1 MTKCDYCG
9 KANEEDSLSC
19 LECGTPLPATEEVEG
34 HKVTR
39 IASTPAVP
47 QLDARRATRILAVVL
62 VAALLGGCL
71 VAAVG
76 AVVFIAQGNDLQG
89 ARQARHF
96 TRIMTDPIA
105 ALMTAVAGVV
115 MLRMSC
121 SLPREAL
128 SDGSPVGAA
137 WTVGSSKQIVQGL
150 ACCTLVGLTI
160 AIVFAHQAGPRA
172 FGPVK
177 TLAAVALAP
186 PVEELLFRGLLYGGY
201 RRSFGPVWAAVL
213 TTILFCLMHIGKIMH
228 SPLAAVGIPV
238 MAMAALWFR
247 LRSAAIGPA
256 VAAHLGY
263 NAAIALVVFCHSFYD
278 PHTN

>member
-1 MTKCDYCG
+1 MRKCDYCG
-9 KANEEDSLSC
+9 KVNEEDSLSC
-19 LECGTPLPATEEVEG
+19 LGCGTPLSATEQAEA
-34 HKVTR
+34 HKVAR

-47 QLDARRATRILAVVL
+47 QLDARRVTRVLALVL
-62 VAALLGGCL
+62 VAALLGGFL

-76 AVVFIAQGNDLQG
+76 AVVFTAQGNDLHG

-96 TRIMTDPIA
+96 TRIMADPIA

-115 MLRMSC
+115 MLWTSR

-150 ACCTLVGLTI
+150 GFGTLVGLTI
-160 AIVFAHQAGPRA
+160 AIVFAHQAGHRA

-177 TLAAVALAP
+177 TIAAVALAP

-201 RRSFGPVWAAVL
+201 RRLFGPVWAAVL
-213 TTILFCLMHIGKIMH
+213 TTILDCLGHIGQIVH
-228 SPLAAVGIPV
+228 SPLAAVGITV
-238 MAMAALWFR
+238 MGLAALWFR
-247 LRSAAIGPA
+247 LCSAAIGPA
-256 VAAHLGY
+256 VAAHFGY
-263 NAAIALVVFCHSFYD
+263 NAAIALVFFCHSFL
-278 PHTN
+278 